1 MPPQSNPNWRH
12 LEEYEQ
18 IKRKNRRRLVGAL
31 LLTTVVALLLAKVAG
46 SDKNTAA
53 PSEITVNSGET
64 AASLAALPDDG
75 PLPEPAAEVPD
86 GADIAVETQPQPVS
100 SPPVVPENTV
110 AEPAPPVPPPAMP
123 DKPVE
128 TRTAVLPNP
137 LANAANPPRRQSAPP
152 VREENRAAPQA
163 EAKAKPAPAERRP
176 AVEAG
181 QPGRTL
187 PRVQRAENNQPP
199 ATVPQVRP
207 AVPERPRRAESAK
220 PLPPAAQPERRAEAK
235 PAEQR
240 RQDGPKPAE
249 RRPAER
255 RQERKPE
262 GGRLS
267 PEDIL
272 NNRAANRVAGHDK
285 AAAEPTAQPA
295 RRMVIQVGAY
305 TTEEQARAVQKR
317 LADAG
322 VSAYVAPPA
331 NKGGNALYR
340 VRTGSYPN
348 RQAVGQ
354 AMGKIKSQG
363 LDGILL
369 ER

>member
-31 LLTTVVALLLAKVAG
+31 LLTTVVALLLAKVMG
-46 SDKNTAA
+46 SSKNTAA
-53 PSEITVNSGET
+53 PSEITVSGGSET
-64 AASLAALPDDG
+64 AASMVVETH
-75 PLPEPAAEVPD
+75 PLPEPVAEVPT
-86 GADIAVETQPQPVS
+86 GADTAVEMQPQPVS
-100 SPPVVPENTV
+100 APFVEPEAVVV
-110 AEPAPPVPPPAMP
+110 EPAPPPQPVQPA
-123 DKPVE
+123 KPVE
-128 TRTAVLPNP
+128 ARTTVLPNP
-137 LANAANPPRRQSAPP
+137 LANSGNAANPPPSRPAAPP
-152 VREENRAAPQA
+152 VRA
-163 EAKAKPAPAERRP
+163 ESKPAPQPR
-176 AVEAG
+176 VEAKPVPAEPRA
-181 QPGRTL
+181 QP
-187 PRVQRAENNQPP
+187 AENNKPAAQPQ
-199 ATVPQVRP
+199 TKP
-207 AVPERPRRAESAK
+207 AVPETPRRAEGVK
-220 PLPPAAQPERRAEAK
+220 PQTPAAQPNERRAESK
-235 PAEQR
+235 PAEPKPTEQ
-240 RQDGPKPAE
+240 KPAE
-249 RRPAER
+249 RRRPAERPTER
-255 RQERKPE
+255 RQERKPN
-262 GGRLS
+262 GNRLS

-272 NNRAANRVAGHDK
+272 NNRAADHVTGNGK
-285 AAAEPTAQPA
+285 AADNQPA
-295 RRMVIQVGAY
+295 QTERRMVIQVGAY

-348 RQAVGQ
+348 RQAAGQ

>member
-31 LLTTVVALLLAKVAG
+31 LLTTVVALLLAKVMG
-46 SDKNTAA
+46 SSQNTAA
-53 PSEITVNSGET
+53 PGEITVSGGSET
-64 AASLAALPDDG
+64 AASMVVETQ
-75 PLPEPAAEVPD
+75 PLPEPVAEVPT
-86 GADIAVETQPQPVS
+86 GADTAVEMQPQPVS
-100 SPPVVPENTV
+100 APVVEPEEV
-110 AEPAPPVPPPAMP
+110 VVEPAPPAPQPVQPA
-123 DKPVE
+123 KPVE
-128 TRTAVLPNP
+128 ARTTVLPNP
-137 LANAANPPRRQSAPP
+137 LANSGNAANPQPSRPAAPP
-152 VREENRAAPQA
+152 VRVESKPAPQPRV
-163 EAKAKPAPAERRP
+163 EAKPVPAEPRVQPAENNKPAAQPQAKPA
-176 AVEAG
+176 
-181 QPGRTL
+181 
-187 PRVQRAENNQPP
+187 
-199 ATVPQVRP
+199 VPQT
-207 AVPERPRRAESAK
+207 PRRAEGVK
-220 PLPPAAQPERRAEAK
+220 PQTPAVQPNERRAESK
-235 PAEQR
+235 PAE
-240 RQDGPKPAE
+240 PKPTE
-249 RRPAER
+249 QKPVERRRPAER
-255 RQERKPE
+255 RQERKPNSN
-262 GGRLS
+262 RLS

-272 NNRAANRVAGHDK
+272 NNRAANHVAGNGK
-285 AAAEPTAQPA
+285 AVDNQAEQVE

-348 RQAVGQ
+348 RQAADQ

>member
-31 LLTTVVALLLAKVAG
+31 LLTTVVALLLAKVMG
-46 SDKNTAA
+46 SSQNTAA
-53 PSEITVNSGET
+53 PGEITVSGGSET
-64 AASLAALPDDG
+64 AASMVVETH
-75 PLPEPAAEVPD
+75 PLPEPVAEVPTGSD
-86 GADIAVETQPQPVS
+86 TAVEMQPQPVS
-100 SPPVVPENTV
+100 APVVEPEAV
-110 AEPAPPVPPPAMP
+110 VVEPAPPAPQPVQPA
-123 DKPVE
+123 KPVE
-128 TRTAVLPNP
+128 ARTTVLPNP
-137 LANAANPPRRQSAPP
+137 LANSGNAANPPPSRPAAPP
-152 VREENRAAPQA
+152 VRAESKPALQPRV
-163 EAKAKPAPAERRP
+163 EAKPVPAEPR
-176 AVEAG
+176 A
-181 QPGRTL
+181 QP
-187 PRVQRAENNQPP
+187 AENNKPAAQPQ
-199 ATVPQVRP
+199 AKP
-207 AVPERPRRAESAK
+207 AVPETSRRAEGVKPQTPAVQPNERRAES
-220 PLPPAAQPERRAEAK
+220 K
-235 PAEQR
+235 PAEPKPTEQ
-240 RQDGPKPAE
+240 KPAE
-249 RRPAER
+249 RRRPAER
-255 RQERKPE
+255 RQERKPN
-262 GGRLS
+262 GNRLS

-272 NNRAANRVAGHDK
+272 NNRAANHVAGNGK
-285 AAAEPTAQPA
+285 AADNQAAQTE

-348 RQAVGQ
+348 RQAAGQ

>member
-31 LLTTVVALLLAKVAG
+31 LLTTVVALLLAKVMG
-46 SDKNTAA
+46 SSQNTAA
-53 PSEITVNSGET
+53 PGEITVSGGSET
-64 AASLAALPDDG
+64 AASMVVETQ
-75 PLPEPAAEVPD
+75 PLPEPVAEVPT
-86 GADIAVETQPQPVS
+86 GADTAVEMQPQPVS
-100 SPPVVPENTV
+100 APVVEPEAV
-110 AEPAPPVPPPAMP
+110 VVEPAPPAPQPVQPA
-123 DKPVE
+123 KPVE
-128 TRTAVLPNP
+128 ARTTVLPNP
-137 LANAANPPRRQSAPP
+137 LANSGNAANPPPSRPAAPP
-152 VREENRAAPQA
+152 ARA
-163 EAKAKPAPAERRP
+163 ESKPAPQPR
-176 AVEAG
+176 VEAK
-181 QPGRTL
+181 PVPAA
-187 PRVQRAENNQPP
+187 PRVQQVENNKP
-199 ATVPQVRP
+199 ATQPQAKP
-207 AVPERPRRAESAK
+207 AVPETPRRAEGVK
-220 PLPPAAQPERRAEAK
+220 PQTPAAQPNERRAESK
-235 PAEQR
+235 PAEPKQAE
-240 RQDGPKPAE
+240 QKPAE
-249 RRPAER
+249 RRRPTER
-255 RQERKPE
+255 RQERKPN
-262 GGRLS
+262 GNRLS

-272 NNRAANRVAGHDK
+272 NNRAANHVAGNGK
-285 AAAEPTAQPA
+285 AADNPAAQTE

-348 RQAVGQ
+348 RQAAGQ

>member
-31 LLTTVVALLLAKVAG
+31 LLTTVVALLLAKVMG
-46 SDKNTAA
+46 SSQNTAA
-53 PSEITVNSGET
+53 PGEITVSGGSET
-64 AASLAALPDDG
+64 AASMVVETQ
-75 PLPEPAAEVPD
+75 PLPEPVAEVPT
-86 GADIAVETQPQPVS
+86 GADTAVEMQPQPVS
-100 SPPVVPENTV
+100 APVVEPEAV
-110 AEPAPPVPPPAMP
+110 VVEPAPPAPQPVQPA
-123 DKPVE
+123 KPVE
-128 TRTAVLPNP
+128 ARTTVLPNP
-137 LANAANPPRRQSAPP
+137 LANSGNAANPPPSRPAAPP
-152 VREENRAAPQA
+152 VRAESKPAPQPRV
-163 EAKAKPAPAERRP
+163 EAKPVPAEPRVQPAENNKPAAQPQAKPAVPETPRRAEGVKPQTPAVQPNERRAESKPAEPKPTEQKPAERR
-176 AVEAG
+176 
-181 QPGRTL
+181 
-187 PRVQRAENNQPP
+187 
-199 ATVPQVRP
+199 RP
-207 AVPERPRRAESAK
+207 AE
-220 PLPPAAQPERRAEAK
+220 
-235 PAEQR
+235 
-240 RQDGPKPAE
+240 
-249 RRPAER
+249 RPAER
-255 RQERKPE
+255 RQERKPN
-262 GGRLS
+262 GNRLS

-272 NNRAANRVAGHDK
+272 NNRAANHVAGNGK
-285 AAAEPTAQPA
+285 AADNQAAQTE

-348 RQAVGQ
+348 RQAAGQ

>member
-31 LLTTVVALLLAKVAG
+31 LLTTVVALLLAKVMG
-46 SDKNTAA
+46 SSQNTAA
-53 PSEITVNSGET
+53 PGEITVSGGSET
-64 AASLAALPDDG
+64 AASMVVETQ
-75 PLPEPAAEVPD
+75 PLPEPVAEVPTGSD
-86 GADIAVETQPQPVS
+86 TAVEMQPQPVS
-100 SPPVVPENTV
+100 APVVEPEAV
-110 AEPAPPVPPPAMP
+110 VVEPAPPAPQPVQPA
-123 DKPVE
+123 KPVE
-128 TRTAVLPNP
+128 ARTTVLPNP
-137 LANAANPPRRQSAPP
+137 LANSGNAANPQPSRPVAPP
-152 VREENRAAPQA
+152 VRAESKPVPQPRVEAKPVPAAPRAQ
-163 EAKAKPAPAERRP
+163 
-176 AVEAG
+176 
-181 QPGRTL
+181 Q
-187 PRVQRAENNQPP
+187 AENNKP
-199 ATVPQVRP
+199 ATQPQAKP
-207 AVPERPRRAESAK
+207 AVPETPRRAEGVK
-220 PLPPAAQPERRAEAK
+220 PQTPAAQPNERRVESK
-235 PAEQR
+235 PAEPKQAE
-240 RQDGPKPAE
+240 QKPAE
-249 RRPAER
+249 RRRPTER
-255 RQERKPE
+255 RQERKPN
-262 GGRLS
+262 GNRLS

-272 NNRAANRVAGHDK
+272 NNRAANHVAGNGK
-285 AAAEPTAQPA
+285 AADHQAAQTE

-348 RQAVGQ
+348 RQAASQ

>member
-31 LLTTVVALLLAKVAG
+31 LLTTVVALLLAKVMG
-46 SDKNTAA
+46 SSQNTAA
-53 PSEITVNSGET
+53 PGEITVSGGSET
-64 AASLAALPDDG
+64 AASMVVKTQ
-75 PLPEPAAEVPD
+75 PLPEPVAEVPT
-86 GADIAVETQPQPVS
+86 GADTSVEMQPQPVS
-100 SPPVVPENTV
+100 APVVEPEAV
-110 AEPAPPVPPPAMP
+110 VVEPAPPAPQPVQPA
-123 DKPVE
+123 KPVE
-128 TRTAVLPNP
+128 ARTTVLPNP
-137 LANAANPPRRQSAPP
+137 LANSGNAANPQPR
-152 VREENRAAPQA
+152 V
-163 EAKAKPAPAERRP
+163 EAKPVPAE
-176 AVEAG
+176 
-181 QPGRTL
+181 
-187 PRVQRAENNQPP
+187 PRAQQAENNKPAAQPQ
-199 ATVPQVRP
+199 AKP
-207 AVPERPRRAESAK
+207 AVPETPRRAEGVK
-220 PLPPAAQPERRAEAK
+220 PQTPAVQSNERRAESK
-235 PAEQR
+235 PAEPKPTEQ
-240 RQDGPKPAE
+240 KPAE
-249 RRPAER
+249 RRRPVER
-255 RQERKPE
+255 RQERKPN
-262 GGRLS
+262 GNHLS

-272 NNRAANRVAGHDK
+272 NNRAANHVAGNGK
-285 AAAEPTAQPA
+285 AADNQAAQTE

-348 RQAVGQ
+348 RQAAGQ

>member
-31 LLTTVVALLLAKVAG
+31 LLTTVVALLLAKVMG
-46 SDKNTAA
+46 SSKNTAA
-53 PSEITVNSGET
+53 PGEITVSGGSET
-64 AASLAALPDDG
+64 AASMVVETQ
-75 PLPEPAAEVPD
+75 PLPEPVAEVPT
-86 GADIAVETQPQPVS
+86 GADTAVEMQPQPVS
-100 SPPVVPENTV
+100 APVVEPEAV
-110 AEPAPPVPPPAMP
+110 VVEPAPPAPQPVQPA
-123 DKPVE
+123 KPVE
-128 TRTAVLPNP
+128 ARTTVLPNP
-137 LANAANPPRRQSAPP
+137 LANSGNAANPPPSGPAAPP
-152 VREENRAAPQA
+152 ARA
-163 EAKAKPAPAERRP
+163 ESKPAPQPR
-176 AVEAG
+176 VEAK
-181 QPGRTL
+181 PVPAA
-187 PRVQRAENNQPP
+187 PRVQQVENNKP
-199 ATVPQVRP
+199 ATQPQAKP
-207 AVPERPRRAESAK
+207 AVPETPRRAEGVK
-220 PLPPAAQPERRAEAK
+220 PQTPAAQPNERRAESK
-235 PAEQR
+235 PAEPKPTEQ
-240 RQDGPKPAE
+240 KPAE
-249 RRPAER
+249 RRRPAER
-255 RQERKPE
+255 RQERKPN
-262 GGRLS
+262 GNRLS

-272 NNRAANRVAGHDK
+272 NNRAANHVAGNGK
-285 AAAEPTAQPA
+285 ATDNQPA
-295 RRMVIQVGAY
+295 QAERRMVIQVGAY

-348 RQAVGQ
+348 RQAAGQ

>member
-31 LLTTVVALLLAKVAG
+31 LLTTVVALLLAKVMG
-46 SDKNTAA
+46 SSQNTAA
-53 PSEITVNSGET
+53 PGEITVSGGSET
-64 AASLAALPDDG
+64 AASMVVETH
-75 PLPEPAAEVPD
+75 PLPEPVAEVPTGSD
-86 GADIAVETQPQPVS
+86 TAVEMQPQPVS
-100 SPPVVPENTV
+100 APVVEPEAV
-110 AEPAPPVPPPAMP
+110 VVEPAPPAPQPVQPA
-123 DKPVE
+123 KPVE
-128 TRTAVLPNP
+128 ARTTVLPNP
-137 LANAANPPRRQSAPP
+137 LANSGNAANPPPSRPAAPP
-152 VREENRAAPQA
+152 VRAESKPALQPRV
-163 EAKAKPAPAERRP
+163 EAKPVPAEPR
-176 AVEAG
+176 A
-181 QPGRTL
+181 QP
-187 PRVQRAENNQPP
+187 AENNKPAAQPQ
-199 ATVPQVRP
+199 AKP
-207 AVPERPRRAESAK
+207 AVPETSRRAEGVKPQTPAVQPNERRAES
-220 PLPPAAQPERRAEAK
+220 K
-235 PAEQR
+235 PAEPKPTEQ
-240 RQDGPKPAE
+240 KPAE
-249 RRPAER
+249 RRRPAER
-255 RQERKPE
+255 RQERKPN
-262 GGRLS
+262 GNRLS

-272 NNRAANRVAGHDK
+272 NNRAANHVAGNGK
-285 AAAEPTAQPA
+285 AADNQAAQTE

-305 TTEEQARAVQKR
+305 TTQEQARAVQKR

-348 RQAVGQ
+348 RQAAGQ

>member
-31 LLTTVVALLLAKVAG
+31 LLTTVVALLLAKVMG
-46 SDKNTAA
+46 SSKNTAA
-53 PSEITVNSGET
+53 PGEITVSGGSET
-64 AASLAALPDDG
+64 AASMAVETH
-75 PLPEPAAEVPD
+75 PLPEPVAEVPT
-86 GADIAVETQPQPVS
+86 GADTAVEMQPQPVS
-100 SPPVVPENTV
+100 APFVEPEAVVV
-110 AEPAPPVPPPAMP
+110 EPAPPVPQPVQPA
-123 DKPVE
+123 KPVE
-128 TRTAVLPNP
+128 ARTTVLPNP
-137 LANAANPPRRQSAPP
+137 LANSGNAANPPPSRSAAPP
-152 VREENRAAPQA
+152 VRVES
-163 EAKAKPAPAERRP
+163 KPAPQPR
-176 AVEAG
+176 VEAK
-181 QPGRTL
+181 PVPAE
-187 PRVQRAENNQPP
+187 PRAQQVENNKPAAQPQ
-199 ATVPQVRP
+199 AKP
-207 AVPERPRRAESAK
+207 AVPETPRRAEGVK
-220 PLPPAAQPERRAEAK
+220 PQTPTVQPNERRAESK
-235 PAEQR
+235 PAEPKPTEQ
-240 RQDGPKPAE
+240 KPAE
-249 RRPAER
+249 RRRPAER
-255 RQERKPE
+255 RQERKPN
-262 GGRLS
+262 GNRLS

-272 NNRAANRVAGHDK
+272 NNRAADHVTGNGK
-285 AAAEPTAQPA
+285 AADNQAAQTE

-348 RQAVGQ
+348 RQAAGQ

>member
-31 LLTTVVALLLAKVAG
+31 LLTTVVALLLAKVMG
-46 SDKNTAA
+46 SSKNTAA
-53 PSEITVNSGET
+53 PSEITVSGGSET
-64 AASLAALPDDG
+64 AASMVVETH
-75 PLPEPAAEVPD
+75 PLPEPVAEVPT
-86 GADIAVETQPQPVS
+86 GADTAVEMQPQPVQ
-100 SPPVVPENTV
+100 
-110 AEPAPPVPPPAMP
+110 PA
-123 DKPVE
+123 KPVE
-128 TRTAVLPNP
+128 ARTTVLPNP
-137 LANAANPPRRQSAPP
+137 LANSGNAANPPPSRPAAPP
-152 VREENRAAPQA
+152 VRA
-163 EAKAKPAPAERRP
+163 ESKPAPQPR
-176 AVEAG
+176 VEAK
-181 QPGRTL
+181 PVPAE
-187 PRVQRAENNQPP
+187 PRAQQVENNKPAAQPQ
-199 ATVPQVRP
+199 TKP
-207 AVPERPRRAESAK
+207 AVPETPRRAEGVK
-220 PLPPAAQPERRAEAK
+220 PQTPAAQPNERRAESK
-235 PAEQR
+235 PAEPKPTEQ
-240 RQDGPKPAE
+240 KPAE
-249 RRPAER
+249 RRRPAERPTER
-255 RQERKPE
+255 RQERKPN
-262 GGRLS
+262 GNRLS

-272 NNRAANRVAGHDK
+272 NNRAADHVTGNGK
-285 AAAEPTAQPA
+285 AADNQPA
-295 RRMVIQVGAY
+295 QTERRMVIQVGAY

-348 RQAVGQ
+348 RQAAGQ

>member
-31 LLTTVVALLLAKVAG
+31 LLTTVVALLLAKVMG
-46 SDKNTAA
+46 SSKNTAA
-53 PSEITVNSGET
+53 PGEITVSGGSET
-64 AASLAALPDDG
+64 AASMVVETH
-75 PLPEPAAEVPD
+75 PLPEPVAEVPT
-86 GADIAVETQPQPVS
+86 GADTAVEMQPQPVS
-100 SPPVVPENTV
+100 APVVEPEAV
-110 AEPAPPVPPPAMP
+110 VVEPAPPPVQPA
-123 DKPVE
+123 KPVE
-128 TRTAVLPNP
+128 ARTTVLPNP
-137 LANAANPPRRQSAPP
+137 LANSGNAANPPPSRPAAPP
-152 VREENRAAPQA
+152 AREES
-163 EAKAKPAPAERRP
+163 KPAPQPR
-176 AVEAG
+176 VEAK
-181 QPGRTL
+181 PVPAE
-187 PRVQRAENNQPP
+187 PRAQQAENNKPAAQPQ
-199 ATVPQVRP
+199 AKP
-207 AVPERPRRAESAK
+207 AVPETPRRAEGVK
-220 PLPPAAQPERRAEAK
+220 PQTPAVQPNERRAESK
-235 PAEQR
+235 PAEPKPTEQ
-240 RQDGPKPAE
+240 KPAE
-249 RRPAER
+249 RRRPAER
-255 RQERKPE
+255 RQERKPN
-262 GGRLS
+262 GNRLS

-272 NNRAANRVAGHDK
+272 NNRAADHVTGNGK
-285 AAAEPTAQPA
+285 AADNQPA
-295 RRMVIQVGAY
+295 QTERRMVIQVGAY

-348 RQAVGQ
+348 RQAAGQ

>member
-31 LLTTVVALLLAKVAG
+31 LLTTVVALLLAKVMG
-46 SDKNTAA
+46 SSQNTAA
-53 PSEITVNSGET
+53 PSEITVSGGSET
-64 AASLAALPDDG
+64 AASMVVETQ
-75 PLPEPAAEVPD
+75 PLPEPVAEVPT
-86 GADIAVETQPQPVS
+86 GADTAVEMQPQPVS
-100 SPPVVPENTV
+100 APVVEPEAV
-110 AEPAPPVPPPAMP
+110 VVEPAPPAPQPVQPA
-123 DKPVE
+123 KPVE
-128 TRTAVLPNP
+128 ASTTVLPNP
-137 LANAANPPRRQSAPP
+137 LANSGNAANPPPSRPAAPP
-152 VREENRAAPQA
+152 VRAESKPALQPRV
-163 EAKAKPAPAERRP
+163 EAKPVPAEPR
-176 AVEAG
+176 A
-181 QPGRTL
+181 QP
-187 PRVQRAENNQPP
+187 AENNKPAAQPQ
-199 ATVPQVRP
+199 AKP
-207 AVPERPRRAESAK
+207 AVPETSRRAEGVKPQTPAVQPNERRAES
-220 PLPPAAQPERRAEAK
+220 K
-235 PAEQR
+235 PAE
-240 RQDGPKPAE
+240 PKPTE
-249 RRPAER
+249 QKPVERRRPAER
-255 RQERKPE
+255 RQERKPN
-262 GGRLS
+262 GNRLS

-272 NNRAANRVAGHDK
+272 NNRAANHVAGNGK
-285 AAAEPTAQPA
+285 ATDNQPA
-295 RRMVIQVGAY
+295 QTERRMVIQVGAY

-348 RQAVGQ
+348 RQAAGQ

>member
-31 LLTTVVALLLAKVAG
+31 LLTTVVALLLAKVMG
-46 SDKNTAA
+46 SSKNTAA
-53 PSEITVNSGET
+53 PSEITVSGGSET
-64 AASLAALPDDG
+64 AASMVVETH
-75 PLPEPAAEVPD
+75 PLPEPVAEVPT
-86 GADIAVETQPQPVS
+86 GADTAVEMQPQPVQ
-100 SPPVVPENTV
+100 
-110 AEPAPPVPPPAMP
+110 PA
-123 DKPVE
+123 KPVE
-128 TRTAVLPNP
+128 ARTTVLPNP
-137 LANAANPPRRQSAPP
+137 LANSGNAANPPPSRPAAPP
-152 VREENRAAPQA
+152 VRA
-163 EAKAKPAPAERRP
+163 ESKPAPQPR
-176 AVEAG
+176 VEAK
-181 QPGRTL
+181 PVPAE
-187 PRVQRAENNQPP
+187 PRAQQVENNKPAAQPQTKP
-199 ATVPQVRP
+199 AM
-207 AVPERPRRAESAK
+207 PETPRRAEGVK
-220 PLPPAAQPERRAEAK
+220 PQTPAAQPNERRAESK
-235 PAEQR
+235 PAEPKPTEQ
-240 RQDGPKPAE
+240 KPAE
-249 RRPAER
+249 RRRPAERPTER
-255 RQERKPE
+255 RQERKPN
-262 GGRLS
+262 GNRLS

-272 NNRAANRVAGHDK
+272 NNRAADHVTGNGK
-285 AAAEPTAQPA
+285 AADNQPA
-295 RRMVIQVGAY
+295 QTERRMVIQVGAY

-348 RQAVGQ
+348 RQAAGQ

>member
-31 LLTTVVALLLAKVAG
+31 LLTTVVALLLAKVMG
-46 SDKNTAA
+46 SSQNTAA
-53 PSEITVNSGET
+53 PGEITVSGGSET
-64 AASLAALPDDG
+64 AASMVVETQ
-75 PLPEPAAEVPD
+75 PLPEPVAEVPT
-86 GADIAVETQPQPVS
+86 GADTAVEMQPQPVS
-100 SPPVVPENTV
+100 APVVEPEAV
-110 AEPAPPVPPPAMP
+110 VVEPAPQPVQPA
-123 DKPVE
+123 KPVE
-128 TRTAVLPNP
+128 ARTTVLPNP
-137 LANAANPPRRQSAPP
+137 LANSGNAANPPPSRPAAPP
-152 VREENRAAPQA
+152 ARA
-163 EAKAKPAPAERRP
+163 ESKPAPQPR
-176 AVEAG
+176 VEAKPVPAEPRA
-181 QPGRTL
+181 QP
-187 PRVQRAENNQPP
+187 AENNKPAAQPQ
-199 ATVPQVRP
+199 AKP
-207 AVPERPRRAESAK
+207 AVPETPRRAEGVK
-220 PLPPAAQPERRAEAK
+220 PQTPAVQPNERRAESK
-235 PAEQR
+235 PAEPKPTEQ
-240 RQDGPKPAE
+240 KPAE
-249 RRPAER
+249 RRRPAER
-255 RQERKPE
+255 RQERKPN
-262 GGRLS
+262 GNRLS

-272 NNRAANRVAGHDK
+272 NNRAADHVAGNGK
-285 AAAEPTAQPA
+285 AADNQLAQTE

-348 RQAVGQ
+348 RQAAGQ

>member
-31 LLTTVVALLLAKVAG
+31 LLTTVVALLLAKVMG
-46 SDKNTAA
+46 SSQNTAA
-53 PSEITVNSGET
+53 PGEITVSGGSET
-64 AASLAALPDDG
+64 AASMVVETQ
-75 PLPEPAAEVPD
+75 PLPEPVAEAPTGED
-86 GADIAVETQPQPVS
+86 TAVEMQPQPVS
-100 SPPVVPENTV
+100 SPVVEPEAV
-110 AEPAPPVPPPAMP
+110 VVEPAPPAPQPVQPA
-123 DKPVE
+123 KPVE
-128 TRTAVLPNP
+128 ARTTVLPNP
-137 LANAANPPRRQSAPP
+137 LANSGNAANPPPSRPAAPP
-152 VREENRAAPQA
+152 AREES
-163 EAKAKPAPAERRP
+163 KPAPQPR
-176 AVEAG
+176 VEAK
-181 QPGRTL
+181 PVPAE
-187 PRVQRAENNQPP
+187 PRVQPAENNKPAAQPQ
-199 ATVPQVRP
+199 AKP
-207 AVPERPRRAESAK
+207 AVPETPRRAEGVK
-220 PLPPAAQPERRAEAK
+220 PQTPAVQPNERRAESK
-235 PAEQR
+235 PAEPKPTEQ
-240 RQDGPKPAE
+240 KPAE
-249 RRPAER
+249 RRRPAER
-255 RQERKPE
+255 RQERKPN
-262 GGRLS
+262 GNRLS

-272 NNRAANRVAGHDK
+272 NNRAANHVAGNGK
-285 AAAEPTAQPA
+285 ATDNQPA
-295 RRMVIQVGAY
+295 QTERRMVIQVGAY

-348 RQAVGQ
+348 RQAAGQ

>member
-31 LLTTVVALLLAKVAG
+31 LLTTVVALLLAKVMG
-46 SDKNTAA
+46 SSQNTAA
-53 PSEITVNSGET
+53 PGEITVSGGSET
-64 AASLAALPDDG
+64 AASMVVETQ
-75 PLPEPAAEVPD
+75 PLPEPVAEVPT
-86 GADIAVETQPQPVS
+86 GADTAVEMQPQPVS
-100 SPPVVPENTV
+100 APVVEPEEV
-110 AEPAPPVPPPAMP
+110 VVEPAPPAPQPVQPA
-123 DKPVE
+123 KPVE
-128 TRTAVLPNP
+128 ARTTVLPNP
-137 LANAANPPRRQSAPP
+137 LANSGNAANPQPSRPAAPP
-152 VREENRAAPQA
+152 VRA
-163 EAKAKPAPAERRP
+163 ESKPAPQPRVEDKPVPAE
-176 AVEAG
+176 
-181 QPGRTL
+181 
-187 PRVQRAENNQPP
+187 PRVQPAENNKPAAQPQ
-199 ATVPQVRP
+199 AKLAVPQT
-207 AVPERPRRAESAK
+207 PRRAEGVK
-220 PLPPAAQPERRAEAK
+220 LQTPAVQPNERRAESK
-235 PAEQR
+235 PAE
-240 RQDGPKPAE
+240 PKPTE
-249 RRPAER
+249 QKPVERRRPAER
-255 RQERKPE
+255 RQERKPN
-262 GGRLS
+262 GNRLS

-272 NNRAANRVAGHDK
+272 NNRAANHVAGNGK
-285 AAAEPTAQPA
+285 AVDNQAAQAE

-348 RQAVGQ
+348 RQAADQ

>member
-31 LLTTVVALLLAKVAG
+31 LLTTVVALLLAKVMG
-46 SDKNTAA
+46 SSKNTAA
-53 PSEITVNSGET
+53 PGEITVSGGSET
-64 AASLAALPDDG
+64 AASMAVETH
-75 PLPEPAAEVPD
+75 PLPEPVAEVPT
-86 GADIAVETQPQPVS
+86 GADTAVEMQPQPVS
-100 SPPVVPENTV
+100 APVVEPEAV
-110 AEPAPPVPPPAMP
+110 VVEPAPPAPQPVQPA
-123 DKPVE
+123 KPVE
-128 TRTAVLPNP
+128 ARTTVLPNP
-137 LANAANPPRRQSAPP
+137 LANSGNAANPPPSRSAAPP
-152 VREENRAAPQA
+152 VRVES
-163 EAKAKPAPAERRP
+163 KPAPQPR
-176 AVEAG
+176 VEAK
-181 QPGRTL
+181 PVPAE
-187 PRVQRAENNQPP
+187 PRAQQVENNKPAAQPQ
-199 ATVPQVRP
+199 AKP
-207 AVPERPRRAESAK
+207 AVPETPRRAEGVK
-220 PLPPAAQPERRAEAK
+220 PQTPTVQPNERRAESK
-235 PAEQR
+235 PAEPKPTEQ
-240 RQDGPKPAE
+240 KPAE
-249 RRPAER
+249 RRRPAER
-255 RQERKPE
+255 RQERKPN
-262 GGRLS
+262 GNRLS

-272 NNRAANRVAGHDK
+272 NNRAADHVTGNGK
-285 AAAEPTAQPA
+285 AADNQAAQTE

-348 RQAVGQ
+348 RQAAGQ

>member
-31 LLTTVVALLLAKVAG
+31 LLTTVVALLLAKVMG
-46 SDKNTAA
+46 SSQNTAA
-53 PSEITVNSGET
+53 PGEITVSGGSET
-64 AASLAALPDDG
+64 AASMVVETQ
-75 PLPEPAAEVPD
+75 PLPEPVAEAPTGED
-86 GADIAVETQPQPVS
+86 TAVEMQPQPVS
-100 SPPVVPENTV
+100 SPVVEPEAV
-110 AEPAPPVPPPAMP
+110 VVEPAPPAPQPVQPA
-123 DKPVE
+123 KPVE
-128 TRTAVLPNP
+128 ARTTVLPNP
-137 LANAANPPRRQSAPP
+137 LANSGNAANPPPSRPAAPP
-152 VREENRAAPQA
+152 VRAESKPAPQPRV
-163 EAKAKPAPAERRP
+163 EAKPVPAEPRAQLAENNKPAAQPQAKPAVPETPRRAEGVKPQTPAVQPNERRAESKPAEPRPTEQKPAERR
-176 AVEAG
+176 
-181 QPGRTL
+181 
-187 PRVQRAENNQPP
+187 
-199 ATVPQVRP
+199 RP
-207 AVPERPRRAESAK
+207 AE
-220 PLPPAAQPERRAEAK
+220 
-235 PAEQR
+235 
-240 RQDGPKPAE
+240 
-249 RRPAER
+249 RPAER
-255 RQERKPE
+255 RQERKPNSN
-262 GGRLS
+262 RLS

-272 NNRAANRVAGHDK
+272 NNRAANHVAGNGK
-285 AAAEPTAQPA
+285 AADNQAAQTE

-348 RQAVGQ
+348 RQAAGQ

>member
-31 LLTTVVALLLAKVAG
+31 LLTTVVALLLAKVMG
-46 SDKNTAA
+46 SSQNTAA
-53 PSEITVNSGET
+53 PGEITVSGGSET
-64 AASLAALPDDG
+64 AASMVVETQ
-75 PLPEPAAEVPD
+75 PLPEPVAEVPT
-86 GADIAVETQPQPVS
+86 GADTAVEMQPQPVS
-100 SPPVVPENTV
+100 APSVEPEAVVV
-110 AEPAPPVPPPAMP
+110 EPAPPAPQPVQPA
-123 DKPVE
+123 KPVE
-128 TRTAVLPNP
+128 ARTTVLPNP
-137 LANAANPPRRQSAPP
+137 LANSGNAANPPPSRPAAPP
-152 VREENRAAPQA
+152 VRAESKPALQPRV
-163 EAKAKPAPAERRP
+163 EAKPVPAEPR
-176 AVEAG
+176 A
-181 QPGRTL
+181 QP
-187 PRVQRAENNQPP
+187 AENNKPAAQPQ
-199 ATVPQVRP
+199 AKP
-207 AVPERPRRAESAK
+207 AVPETSRRAEGVKPQTPAVQPNERRAES
-220 PLPPAAQPERRAEAK
+220 K
-235 PAEQR
+235 PAE
-240 RQDGPKPAE
+240 PKPTE
-249 RRPAER
+249 QKPVERRRPAER
-255 RQERKPE
+255 RQERKPN
-262 GGRLS
+262 GNRLS

-272 NNRAANRVAGHDK
+272 NNRAANHVAGNGK
-285 AAAEPTAQPA
+285 ATDNQPA
-295 RRMVIQVGAY
+295 QTERRMVIQVGAY

-348 RQAVGQ
+348 RQAAGQ

>member
-31 LLTTVVALLLAKVAG
+31 LLTTVVALLLAKVMG
-46 SDKNTAA
+46 SSQNTAA
-53 PSEITVNSGET
+53 PGEITVSGGSET
-64 AASLAALPDDG
+64 AASMVVETQ
-75 PLPEPAAEVPD
+75 PLPEPVAEVPTD
-86 GADIAVETQPQPVS
+86 ADTAVEMQPQPVS
-100 SPPVVPENTV
+100 APSVEPEAVVV
-110 AEPAPPVPPPAMP
+110 EPAPPAPQPVQPA
-123 DKPVE
+123 KPVE
-128 TRTAVLPNP
+128 ARTTVLPNP
-137 LANAANPPRRQSAPP
+137 LANSGNAANPPPSRPAAPP
-152 VREENRAAPQA
+152 VRAESKPALQPRV
-163 EAKAKPAPAERRP
+163 EAKPVPAA
-176 AVEAG
+176 
-181 QPGRTL
+181 
-187 PRVQRAENNQPP
+187 PRVQQVENNKP
-199 ATVPQVRP
+199 ATQPQAKL
-207 AVPERPRRAESAK
+207 AVPETPRRAEGVK
-220 PLPPAAQPERRAEAK
+220 PQTPAVQPNERRAESK
-235 PAEQR
+235 PAEPKPTEQ
-240 RQDGPKPAE
+240 KPAE
-249 RRPAER
+249 RRRPAER
-255 RQERKPE
+255 RQERKPN
-262 GGRLS
+262 GNRLS

-272 NNRAANRVAGHDK
+272 NNRAANHVAGNGK
-285 AAAEPTAQPA
+285 AADNQAAQTE

-348 RQAVGQ
+348 RQAAGQ

>member
-31 LLTTVVALLLAKVAG
+31 LLTTVVALLLAKVMG
-46 SDKNTAA
+46 SSQNTAA
-53 PSEITVNSGET
+53 PGEITVSGGSET
-64 AASLAALPDDG
+64 AASMVVETQ
-75 PLPEPAAEVPD
+75 PLPEPVAEVPT
-86 GADIAVETQPQPVS
+86 GADTVVEMQPQPVS
-100 SPPVVPENTV
+100 APVVEPEAV
-110 AEPAPPVPPPAMP
+110 VVEPAPQPVQPA
-123 DKPVE
+123 KPVE
-128 TRTAVLPNP
+128 ARTTVLPNP
-137 LANAANPPRRQSAPP
+137 LANSGNAANPQPGRPAAPP
-152 VREENRAAPQA
+152 VRA
-163 EAKAKPAPAERRP
+163 ESKPAPQPR
-176 AVEAG
+176 VEAK
-181 QPGRTL
+181 PVPVE
-187 PRVQRAENNQPP
+187 PRAQQAENNKPAAQPQ
-199 ATVPQVRP
+199 AKP
-207 AVPERPRRAESAK
+207 AVPETPRRAEGVK
-220 PLPPAAQPERRAEAK
+220 PQTPAVQPNERRTESK
-235 PAEQR
+235 PAEPKQAE
-240 RQDGPKPAE
+240 QKPAE
-249 RRPAER
+249 RRRPAER
-255 RQERKPE
+255 RQERKPN
-262 GGRLS
+262 GNRLS

-272 NNRAANRVAGHDK
+272 NNRAANHVAGNGK
-285 AAAEPTAQPA
+285 AADNQAAQTE

-348 RQAVGQ
+348 RQAAGQ

-369 ER
+369 GR

>member
-31 LLTTVVALLLAKVAG
+31 LLTTVVALLLAKVMG
-46 SDKNTAA
+46 SSQNTAA
-53 PSEITVNSGET
+53 PGEITVSGGSET
-64 AASLAALPDDG
+64 AASMVVETQ
-75 PLPEPAAEVPD
+75 PLPEPVAEVPTD
-86 GADIAVETQPQPVS
+86 ADTAVEMQPQPVS
-100 SPPVVPENTV
+100 APSVEPEAVVV
-110 AEPAPPVPPPAMP
+110 EPAPPAPQPVQPA
-123 DKPVE
+123 KPVE
-128 TRTAVLPNP
+128 ARTTVLPNP
-137 LANAANPPRRQSAPP
+137 LANSGNAANPPPSRPAAPP
-152 VREENRAAPQA
+152 VRAESKPALQPRV
-163 EAKAKPAPAERRP
+163 EAKPVPAE
-176 AVEAG
+176 
-181 QPGRTL
+181 
-187 PRVQRAENNQPP
+187 PRAQLAENNKPAAQPQ
-199 ATVPQVRP
+199 AKP
-207 AVPERPRRAESAK
+207 AVPETPRRAEGVK
-220 PLPPAAQPERRAEAK
+220 PQTPAVQPNERRAESK
-235 PAEQR
+235 PAEPKPTEQ
-240 RQDGPKPAE
+240 KPAE
-249 RRPAER
+249 RRRPAER
-255 RQERKPE
+255 RQERKPT
-262 GGRLS
+262 GNRLS

-272 NNRAANRVAGHDK
+272 NNRAANHVAGNGK
-285 AAAEPTAQPA
+285 ATDNQPA
-295 RRMVIQVGAY
+295 QTERRMVIQVGAY

-348 RQAVGQ
+348 RQAAGQ

>member
-31 LLTTVVALLLAKVAG
+31 LLTTVVALLLAKVMG
-46 SDKNTAA
+46 SSKNTAA
-53 PSEITVNSGET
+53 PGEITVSGGSET
-64 AASLAALPDDG
+64 AASMVVETQ
-75 PLPEPAAEVPD
+75 PLPEPVAEVPT
-86 GADIAVETQPQPVS
+86 GADTSVEMQPQPVS
-100 SPPVVPENTV
+100 APVVEPEAV
-110 AEPAPPVPPPAMP
+110 VVEPAPPAPQPVQPA
-123 DKPVE
+123 KPVE
-128 TRTAVLPNP
+128 ARTTVLPNP
-137 LANAANPPRRQSAPP
+137 LANSGNAANPPPSRPAAPP
-152 VREENRAAPQA
+152 VRA
-163 EAKAKPAPAERRP
+163 ESKPAPQPR
-176 AVEAG
+176 VEAKPVPAEPRA
-181 QPGRTL
+181 QP
-187 PRVQRAENNQPP
+187 AENNKPAAQPQ
-199 ATVPQVRP
+199 AKP
-207 AVPERPRRAESAK
+207 AVPETSRRAEGVKPQTPAAQPNERRAES
-220 PLPPAAQPERRAEAK
+220 K
-235 PAEQR
+235 PAE
-240 RQDGPKPAE
+240 PKPTE
-249 RRPAER
+249 QKPVERRRPAER
-255 RQERKPE
+255 RQERKPN
-262 GGRLS
+262 GNRLS

-272 NNRAANRVAGHDK
+272 NNRAADHVTGNGK
-285 AAAEPTAQPA
+285 AADNQPA
-295 RRMVIQVGAY
+295 QTERRMVIQVGAY

-348 RQAVGQ
+348 RQAAGQ

>member
-31 LLTTVVALLLAKVAG
+31 LLTTVVALLLAKVMG
-46 SDKNTAA
+46 SSKNTAA
-53 PSEITVNSGET
+53 PGEITASMVVET
-64 AASLAALPDDG
+64 Q
-75 PLPEPAAEVPD
+75 PLPEPVAEVPT
-86 GADIAVETQPQPVS
+86 GADTAVEMQPQPVS
-100 SPPVVPENTV
+100 APSVEPEAIVV
-110 AEPAPPVPPPAMP
+110 EPAPPAPQPVQPA
-123 DKPVE
+123 KPVE
-128 TRTAVLPNP
+128 ARTTVLPNP
-137 LANAANPPRRQSAPP
+137 LANSGNAANPPPSRPAAPP
-152 VREENRAAPQA
+152 AREESKPAPQPRVEAKPVPA
-163 EAKAKPAPAERRP
+163 EPRAQQAENNKPATQPKAKPAVPETPRRAEGVKPQTPAAQPNERRAESKPAEPKPTEQKPAERR
-176 AVEAG
+176 
-181 QPGRTL
+181 
-187 PRVQRAENNQPP
+187 
-199 ATVPQVRP
+199 RP
-207 AVPERPRRAESAK
+207 AE
-220 PLPPAAQPERRAEAK
+220 
-235 PAEQR
+235 
-240 RQDGPKPAE
+240 
-249 RRPAER
+249 RPAER
-255 RQERKPE
+255 RQERKPN
-262 GGRLS
+262 GNRLS

-272 NNRAANRVAGHDK
+272 NNRAADHVAGNGK
-285 AAAEPTAQPA
+285 AADNQAAQTE

-348 RQAVGQ
+348 RQAAGQ

>member
-31 LLTTVVALLLAKVAG
+31 LLTTVVALLLAKVMG
-46 SDKNTAA
+46 SSKNTAA
-53 PSEITVNSGET
+53 PGEITVSGGSEI
-64 AASLAALPDDG
+64 AASMVVETQ
-75 PLPEPAAEVPD
+75 PLPEPVAEVPT
-86 GADIAVETQPQPVS
+86 GADTAVEMQPQPVS
-100 SPPVVPENTV
+100 APPVEPEAV
-110 AEPAPPVPPPAMP
+110 VVEPAPPAPQPVQPA
-123 DKPVE
+123 KPVE
-128 TRTAVLPNP
+128 ARTTVLPNP
-137 LANAANPPRRQSAPP
+137 LANSGNAANPPPSRPAAPP
-152 VREENRAAPQA
+152 VRA
-163 EAKAKPAPAERRP
+163 ESKPAPQPR
-176 AVEAG
+176 VEAKPVLAEPRA
-181 QPGRTL
+181 QP
-187 PRVQRAENNQPP
+187 AENNKPAAQPQ
-199 ATVPQVRP
+199 TKP
-207 AVPERPRRAESAK
+207 AVPETPRRAEGVK
-220 PLPPAAQPERRAEAK
+220 PQTPAAQPNERRAESKPAEPK
-235 PAEQR
+235 PAEQ
-240 RQDGPKPAE
+240 KPAE
-249 RRPAER
+249 RRRPAER
-255 RQERKPE
+255 RQERKPN
-262 GGRLS
+262 GNRLS

-272 NNRAANRVAGHDK
+272 NNRAADHVTGNGKVADN
-285 AAAEPTAQPA
+285 QPA
-295 RRMVIQVGAY
+295 QTERRMVIQVGAY

-348 RQAVGQ
+348 RQAAGQ

>member
-31 LLTTVVALLLAKVAG
+31 LLTTVVALLLAKVMG
-46 SDKNTAA
+46 SSQNTAA
-53 PSEITVNSGET
+53 PGEITVSGGSET
-64 AASLAALPDDG
+64 AASMVVETQ
-75 PLPEPAAEVPD
+75 PLPEPVAEVPT
-86 GADIAVETQPQPVS
+86 GADTAVEMQLQPVS
-100 SPPVVPENTV
+100 APSVEPEAVVV
-110 AEPAPPVPPPAMP
+110 EPAPPAPQPVQPA
-123 DKPVE
+123 KPVE
-128 TRTAVLPNP
+128 ARTTVLPNP
-137 LANAANPPRRQSAPP
+137 LVNSGNAANPPP
-152 VREENRAAPQA
+152 NRPAAPSARAESKPAPQPRVEAKPVPVEPRAQQA
-163 EAKAKPAPAERRP
+163 ENNKPAAQPQAKPAVPETPRRAEGVKPQTPAVQPNERRAESKPAEPKQAEQKPAERR
-176 AVEAG
+176 
-181 QPGRTL
+181 
-187 PRVQRAENNQPP
+187 
-199 ATVPQVRP
+199 RP
-207 AVPERPRRAESAK
+207 AE
-220 PLPPAAQPERRAEAK
+220 
-235 PAEQR
+235 
-240 RQDGPKPAE
+240 
-249 RRPAER
+249 RPAER
-255 RQERKPE
+255 RQERKPN
-262 GGRLS
+262 GNRLS

-272 NNRAANRVAGHDK
+272 NNRAANHVAGNGK
-285 AAAEPTAQPA
+285 AADHQAAQTE

-348 RQAVGQ
+348 RQAASQ

>member
-31 LLTTVVALLLAKVAG
+31 LLTTVVALLLAKVMG
-46 SDKNTAA
+46 SSQNTAA
-53 PSEITVNSGET
+53 PGEITVSGGSET
-64 AASLAALPDDG
+64 AASMVVETQ
-75 PLPEPAAEVPD
+75 PLPEPVAEVPT
-86 GADIAVETQPQPVS
+86 GADTAVEMQLQPVS
-100 SPPVVPENTV
+100 APSVEPEAVVV
-110 AEPAPPVPPPAMP
+110 EPAPPAPQPVQPA
-123 DKPVE
+123 KPVE
-128 TRTAVLPNP
+128 ARTTVLPNP
-137 LANAANPPRRQSAPP
+137 LANSGNAANPQPSRPAAPP
-152 VREENRAAPQA
+152 VRA
-163 EAKAKPAPAERRP
+163 ESKPAPQPR
-176 AVEAG
+176 VEAK
-181 QPGRTL
+181 PVPAE
-187 PRVQRAENNQPP
+187 PRVQPAENNKPAAQPQ
-199 ATVPQVRP
+199 AKP
-207 AVPERPRRAESAK
+207 AVPETPRRAEGVK
-220 PLPPAAQPERRAEAK
+220 PQTPAAQPNERRAESKPTEPKQAEQK
-235 PAEQR
+235 PAER
-240 RQDGPKPAE
+240 

-255 RQERKPE
+255 RQERKPN
-262 GGRLS
+262 GNRLS

-272 NNRAANRVAGHDK
+272 NNRAANHVAGNGK
-285 AAAEPTAQPA
+285 AADNQAAQTE

-348 RQAVGQ
+348 RQAADQ